1 MDKLNKTKKYIVL
14 IGVLFLLPITF
25 LVVLAKMGEHKFNT
39 LPYMYEEGIQDI
51 PFGESPDWNRVH
63 KLPDFSLTNHLGNE
77 FNLDS
82 LKGKIWIVSFFAT
95 NSEYVL
101 NATKQLL
108 SVNYRYR
115 DQKDIG
121 ILSLS
126 LDPEHDTPEIMNTYI
141 EQNIQYNV
149 SSDKWQF
156 LTGEESA
163 IRQFMSDGFLLKDTS
178 KDIATFYIVDFEFN
192 IRGRYNANFDDDMK
206 HIIEDVALLKKE
218 YDVKAYKERK
228 NEE

>member
-1 MDKLNKTKKYIVL
+1 MTKLNKTKKYIVL
-14 IGVLFLLPITF
+14 IGVLFLLPTTF
-25 LVVLAKMGEHKFNT
+25 LLVLAKMGEHKFNT
-39 LPYMYEEGIQDI
+39 LPYLDKEGIHEIQ
-51 PFGESPDWNRVH
+51 FGESPEWDRVH
-63 KLPDFSLTNHLGNE
+63 TLPDFSLTNHLGHE
-77 FNLDS
+77 FNRDS

-108 SVNYRYR
+108 SANYRYR

-126 LDPEHDTPEIMNTYI
+126 LDPEYDTPETMNAYV

-149 SSDKWQF
+149 STDKWQF
-156 LTGEESA
+156 LTGEESS
-163 IRQFMSDGFLLKDTS
+163 IREFMSEGFLLKDTS
-178 KDIATFYIVDFEFN
+178 KNIATFYIVDFEFH

-206 HIIEDVALLKKE
+206 HIVEDVALLKKE
-218 YDVKAYKERK
+218 YDVKAYKARK